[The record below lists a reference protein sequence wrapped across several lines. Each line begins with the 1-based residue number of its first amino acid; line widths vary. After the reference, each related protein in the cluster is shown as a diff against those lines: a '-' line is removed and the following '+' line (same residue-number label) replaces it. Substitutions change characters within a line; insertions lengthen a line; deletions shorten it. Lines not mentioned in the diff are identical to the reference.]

1 MNLVAMIGI
10 VDSINKNDEMTN
22 ILLKVEKP
30 FLHDFKTDDFYDKI
44 NVYINNILFK
54 DFLKT
59 IAKGTLIGLKGRII
73 IDNDLNKIQV
83 EKLQI
88 F

>member
-10 VDSINKNDEMTN
+10 VDSIKRKDDITN

-30 FLHDFKTDDFYDKI
+30 FLHDAGVDDFYDKI
-44 NVYINNILFK
+44 NVNLNNTLFK
-54 DFLKT
+54 DFLKI
-59 IAKGTLIGLKGRII
+59 IAKGSLIGLKGRIV
-73 IDNDLNKIQV
+73 IDNELNKIQV
-83 EKLQI
+83 DKLQI

>member
-10 VDSINKNDEMTN
+10 VDSINKNNDMTN

-30 FLHDFKTDDFYDKI
+30 FLNDFKTEDFYDKI
-44 NVYINNILFK
+44 NVNINNILFK

-59 IAKGTLIGLKGRII
+59 IVKGTLIGLKGRII
-73 IDNDLNKIQV
+73 IDNDSNKIQV